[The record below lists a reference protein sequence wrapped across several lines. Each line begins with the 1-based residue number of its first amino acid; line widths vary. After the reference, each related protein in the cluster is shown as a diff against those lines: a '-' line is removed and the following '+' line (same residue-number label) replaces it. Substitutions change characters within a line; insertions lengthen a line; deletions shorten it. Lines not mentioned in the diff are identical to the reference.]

1 MIYQTV
7 HSLSARTRNKK
18 QAREAGAEY
27 EWIGGGV
34 CVRSEQEAPTQS
46 SLAFFA
52 RVQFEFS
59 GDSIRSNT
67 PTKIWR
73 AVNVLVN
80 YTKGQPKQVSSVD
93 IRESQM
99 GVWGVGAI
107 IFFLL

>member
-1 MIYQTV
+1 M
-7 HSLSARTRNKK
+7 
-18 QAREAGAEY
+18 
-27 EWIGGGV
+27 
-34 CVRSEQEAPTQS
+34 RSEQEAPTQS

-67 PTKIWR
+67 PRKIWR

-80 YTKGQPKQVSSVD
+80 YTKGQPKQISSVD

-99 GVWGVGAI
+99 GGWGVGGGGGEGVKDIKSAYEPKWPTRPQ
-107 IFFLL
+107 LKPVSVA

>member
-1 MIYQTV
+1 M
-7 HSLSARTRNKK
+7 
-18 QAREAGAEY
+18 
-27 EWIGGGV
+27 
-34 CVRSEQEAPTQS
+34 RSEQEAPTQS

-99 GVWGVGAI
+99 GVGGWGGGEGVEGIKFAYEPNGPPGRSLSW
-107 IFFLL
+107 FL